1 MINQALQTE
10 VLDLLKRLIACRSLS
25 GEEQGVTAILQEYL
39 KNSGFES
46 AQIDRFG
53 SIVAGVKGSKPGK
66 RVLFD
71 GHVDTVPAEN
81 ASDWTTPPFEPTVRD
96 GKLYGRG
103 TSDMKGAD
111 AAFAVAASTVELA
124 RLEVC
129 PAVAS
134 LPFR

>member
-53 SIVAGVKGSKPGK
+53 SIVHAWRHRLSG
-66 RVLFD
+66 
-71 GHVDTVPAEN
+71 
-81 ASDWTTPPFEPTVRD
+81 
-96 GKLYGRG
+96 GR
-103 TSDMKGAD
+103 
-111 AAFAVAASTVELA
+111 
-124 RLEVC
+124 
-129 PAVAS
+129 
-134 LPFR
+134 